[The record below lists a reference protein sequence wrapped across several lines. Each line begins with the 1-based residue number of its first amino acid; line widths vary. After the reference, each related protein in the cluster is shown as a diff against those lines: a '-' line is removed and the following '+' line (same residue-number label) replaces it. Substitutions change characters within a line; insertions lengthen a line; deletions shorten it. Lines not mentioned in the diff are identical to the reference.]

1 MGKIIGILIAVAIA
15 ISLIRVTWPIS
26 AAALAIAVLYYAL
39 KGGTSIVAR
48 SLRSTLQPVL
58 LGMAAVLS
66 LQLLSVLIDAFRDP
80 ATIGSIETT
89 AVQVRTALKSVPMAA
104 ILGGSIAALWFLERR
119 WHTQPLVPAALT
131 AGRLVGKSMA
141 VLAAFSSFTFFAAT
155 AMNGDRTL
163 SPDRRIQA
171 HFIREREALLAASHE
186 LSTLE
191 AIRHLRTRLTPGQ
204 VTYVVQLIATIDE
217 LTDGSPD
224 AARTIARWTAETTGI
239 SPTHRPDTFDVRDI
253 RARPS
258 EALLAD
264 AEGHARTL
272 RELQATRDATKT
284 RVTALLE
291 QLFSAPKAAA
301 KGVLKPFLISTMQ
314 GFVDADVGLVS
325 SLLSDWAAKLLID
338 ETAKSATGALAGT
351 LAKALD
357 ARLAPPPAVAV
368 TVDGRR
374 LIETMP
380 ASVRVSQGV
389 KQGTDTLVNAVQDLK
404 KLGTAPTDVEL
415 AGLPAR
421 TRLALAESE
430 ALERAVTSGGK
441 AVLSADDAAR
451 ALRMAREARAALQA
465 VRTARSLKALR
476 LVLH

>member
-1 MGKIIGILIAVAIA
+1 MGKIIGILIAVAVA
-15 ISLIRVTWPIS
+15 ISIIRVTWPVS
-26 AAALAIAVLYYAL
+26 AAALGIAVLYYGL
-39 KGGTSIVAR
+39 KGRTSIVAR

-58 LGMAAVLS
+58 LGMTAVIS

-80 ATIGSIETT
+80 ETIGWIETT
-89 AVQVRTALKSVPMAA
+89 AVQVRTALKSVPIAA

-119 WHTQPLVPAALT
+119 WNTKPLVPAALT
-131 AGRLVGKSMA
+131 AGRLVGKSLS
-141 VLAAFSSFTFFAAT
+141 VLAGFSSFTFFAAT
-155 AMNGDRTL
+155 AMNGDRAL

-191 AIRHLRTRLTPGQ
+191 AIRHLRTRLTPSQ
-204 VTYVVQLIATIDE
+204 VTYVVQLIAIIDE

-224 AARTIARWTAETTGI
+224 AARTIARWTAEATGV
-239 SPTHRPDTFDVRDI
+239 SPTHRPDTFDVSDI
-253 RARPS
+253 RARPA
-258 EALLAD
+258 ETLLAD
-264 AEGHARTL
+264 AEAHARTIK
-272 RELQATRDATKT
+272 ELETMRDATRT
-284 RVTALLE
+284 RVAALLE

-301 KGVLKPFLISTMQ
+301 KGILKPFLIHTMQ

-338 ETAKSATGALAGT
+338 ETAKSGTGALAGT

-357 ARLAPPPAVAV
+357 ARLAPPQSVEVAA
-368 TVDGRR
+368 DGRR
-374 LIETMP
+374 LVDTMP

-389 KQGTDTLVNAVQDLK
+389 KQGTDTLVNAVQNLK
-404 KLGTAPTDVEL
+404 KLGSAPTEAEL
-415 AGLPAR
+415 AGLSAR

-430 ALERAVTSGGK
+430 ALEKVVTSGGR
-441 AVLSADDAAR
+441 AVLGADDAAR
-451 ALRMAREARAALQA
+451 ALRLAKEARAALQA
-465 VRTARSLKALR
+465 VKTARALKSLR